1 MTLNDATAAPTPLE
15 RPAYRY
21 YVLGLLMVVYTFN
34 FIDRQVLAIL
44 APYIQAEMNF
54 TDSQLGLLGGPAFA
68 VVYSTLALPIA
79 WLADRVSRTSI
90 IATALAVWS
99 GFTALCGLATG
110 FTFLF
115 GARMGVGVGEAGG
128 VAPSYSLVADYFPKM
143 QRARALAVYSFGV
156 SIGTALGYL
165 FGGLLA
171 AAIDWRA
178 AFIVIGLAGVLLAP
192 LLKLT
197 VKDPVRGRYDR
208 AAPGADASGIVT
220 PLVPVKA
227 ASFGEVWAILLKKPS
242 FWFLSFGAAC
252 SSVYGYG
259 AAFWLPSFFQRSL
272 GMEGAERAWYMAG
285 ISFIG
290 GTAGI
295 WLGGW
300 LADKLGKGVK
310 KATYP
315 LVPAVGFIIAVP
327 LFFIAMNTPD
337 KWTAFALFLVPQA
350 LALAW
355 LGPITTAVQHL
366 VPAHMRST
374 ASASFLLI
382 NNLVGIGL
390 GIYLLGAVSDYLT
403 PRFAEEALRY
413 SLYVGQWFYAL
424 AAILL
429 FIAAR
434 SLRRDW
440 VD

>member
-1 MTLNDATAAPTPLE
+1 MTTAAAPTPLE
-15 RPAYRY
+15 RPAYRV
-21 YVLGLLMVVYTFN
+21 YVLGLLTVVYTFN

-79 WLADRVSRTSI
+79 WLADRISRTSI
-90 IATALAVWS
+90 IATSLAVWS

-128 VAPSYSLVADYFPKM
+128 VAPSYSLVADYFPKA

-178 AFIVIGLAGVLLAP
+178 AFIVLGLAGVLLAP
-192 LLKLT
+192 IVKLT
-197 VKDPVRGRYDR
+197 IKDPERGRFDR
-208 AAPGADASGIVT
+208 EPVPEGVIATPAPAQ
-220 PLVPVKA
+220 KA

-242 FWFLSFGAAC
+242 FWFLGFGAAC

-259 AAFWLPSFFQRSL
+259 AAFWLPSFFQRSM

-285 ISFIG
+285 IAFFG
-290 GTAGI
+290 GTIGI

-300 LADKLGKGVK
+300 LADKLGRGVK
-310 KATYP
+310 RSAYP

-327 LFFIAMNTPD
+327 LFFLAMNVED
-337 KWTAFALFLVPQA
+337 KRTAFLLFLIPQA
-350 LALAW
+350 LSLAW
-355 LGPITTAVQHL
+355 LGPLITAVQHL
-366 VPAHMRST
+366 VPSHMRST

-390 GIYLLGAVSDYLT
+390 GIYLLGAVSEYLT
-403 PRFAEEALRY
+403 PRFGEEALRY
-413 SLYVGQWFYAL
+413 SLYVGQWFYGL

-429 FIAAR
+429 FISAR

>member
-1 MTLNDATAAPTPLE
+1 MTTQAAPTPIE
-15 RPAYRY
+15 RPAYRV
-21 YVLGLLMVVYTFN
+21 YVLGLLTVVYTFN

-54 TDSQLGLLGGPAFA
+54 TDGQLGLLGGPAFA

-90 IATALAVWS
+90 IATSLAVWS

-128 VAPSYSLVADYFPKM
+128 VAPSYSLVADYFPKA

-178 AFIVIGLAGVLLAP
+178 AFIVLGLAGVLLAP
-192 LLKLT
+192 IVKLT
-197 VKDPVRGRYDR
+197 IKDPERGRYDR
-208 AAPGADASGIVT
+208 EPVPEGVIATPAPAQ
-220 PLVPVKA
+220 KA
-227 ASFGEVWAILLKKPS
+227 ASFGEVWGILLKKPS
-242 FWFLSFGAAC
+242 FWFLAFGAAC

-272 GMEGAERAWYMAG
+272 GMEGAERAWYIAG
-285 ISFIG
+285 IAFFG
-290 GTAGI
+290 GTIGI

-300 LADKLGKGVK
+300 LADKLGRGVK
-310 KATYP
+310 RSAYP

-327 LFFIAMNTPD
+327 LFFLAMNVED
-337 KWTAFALFLVPQA
+337 KTLAFFLFLIPQA
-350 LALAW
+350 LSLAW
-355 LGPITTAVQHL
+355 LGPVVTAVQHL
-366 VPAHMRST
+366 VPSHMRST

-390 GIYLLGAVSDYLT
+390 GIYLLGAVSEYLT
-403 PRFAEEALRY
+403 PRFGEEALRY
-413 SLYVGQWFYAL
+413 SLYVGQWFYGL

-429 FIAAR
+429 FISAR

>member
-1 MTLNDATAAPTPLE
+1 MTTAPGAAPTPLE

-21 YVLGLLMVVYTFN
+21 YVLGMLMVVYTFN

-44 APYIQAEMNF
+44 APYIQAEMKF

-68 VVYSTLALPIA
+68 LVYSTLALPIA
-79 WLADRVSRTSI
+79 WLADRMSRTTI
-90 IATALAVWS
+90 IASSLAVWS
-99 GFTALCGLATG
+99 GFTTLCGLATG

-115 GARMGVGVGEAGG
+115 ASRMGVGIGEAGG
-128 VAPSYSLVADYFPKM
+128 VAPSYSLVADYFPKA

-156 SIGTALGYL
+156 PIGTGLGYL

-178 AFIVIGLAGVLLAP
+178 AFVILGLVGVLLAP
-192 LLKLT
+192 LFKLT
-197 VKDPVRGRYDR
+197 VRDPIRGGFDR
-208 AAPGADASGIVT
+208 PETAPEAPLVVT
-220 PLVPVKA
+220 PAPVQQA
-227 ASFGEVWAILLKKPS
+227 ASFGQVWAVLLKKPS

-259 AAFWLPSFFQRSL
+259 AAFWLPSFFQRSM

-285 ISFIG
+285 IALFG
-290 GTAGI
+290 GTIGI

-310 KATYP
+310 RAAYP
-315 LVPAVGFIIAVP
+315 LVPAVGFVIAVP
-327 LFFIAMNTPD
+327 LFFLAMNVED
-337 KWTAFALFLVPQA
+337 KWLAFFLFLIPQA
-350 LALAW
+350 LSLAW
-355 LGPITTAVQHL
+355 LGPVITAIQHL
-366 VPAHMRST
+366 VPSHMRST

-390 GIYLLGAVSDYLT
+390 GIYLLGAVSEYLT

-413 SLYVGQWFYAL
+413 SLYVGQWFYGL

-429 FIAAR
+429 FISAR

>member
-1 MTLNDATAAPTPLE
+1 MTMPAGAAPTPLE

-21 YVLGLLMVVYTFN
+21 YVLGLLTVVYTFN

-79 WLADRVSRTSI
+79 WLADRISRTSI
-90 IATALAVWS
+90 IATSLAVWS

-110 FTFLF
+110 FVFLF

-128 VAPSYSLVADYFPKM
+128 VAPSYSLVADYFPKA

-156 SIGTALGYL
+156 SIGTGLGYL

-192 LLKLT
+192 VMKLT
-197 VKDPVRGRYDR
+197 VRDPERGRYDR
-208 AAPGADASGIVT
+208 PAPVEGVIAT
-220 PLVPVKA
+220 PAPAQKA
-227 ASFGEVWAILLKKPS
+227 ASFGEVWGILLKKPS
-242 FWFLSFGAAC
+242 FWFLGFGAAC

-259 AAFWLPSFFQRSL
+259 AAFWLPSFFQRSM

-285 ISFIG
+285 IAFIG

-295 WLGGW
+295 WLGGG
-300 LADKLGKGVK
+300 LADKLGKGEK
-310 KATYP
+310 RSAYP
-315 LVPAVGFIIAVP
+315 LVPAVGFLIAVP
-327 LFFIAMNTPD
+327 LFFLAMNVQD
-337 KWTAFALFLVPQA
+337 KWLAFALFLVPQA
-350 LALAW
+350 LSLAW
-355 LGPITTAVQHL
+355 LGPLITAVQHL
-366 VPAHMRST
+366 VPSHMRST
-374 ASASFLLI
+374 ASASSPLI

-429 FIAAR
+429 FISAR

>member
-1 MTLNDATAAPTPLE
+1 MTSPAGAAPTPLE

-21 YVLGLLMVVYTFN
+21 YVLGLLTVVYTFN

-44 APYIQAEMNF
+44 APYIQAEMKF

-90 IATALAVWS
+90 IATSLAIWS
-99 GFTALCGLATG
+99 GFTALCGMATG

-128 VAPSYSLVADYFPKM
+128 VAPSYSLVADYFPKA

-156 SIGTALGYL
+156 SIGTGLGYL

-197 VKDPVRGRYDR
+197 VKDPERGRYDR
-208 AAPGADASGIVT
+208 EAPPEGVIAT
-220 PLVPVKA
+220 PAPAQKP

-242 FWFLSFGAAC
+242 FWFLAFGAAC

-259 AAFWLPSFFQRSL
+259 AAFWLPTFFQRSL

-285 ISFIG
+285 IAFFG

-300 LADKLGKGVK
+300 LADKLGRGVK
-310 KATYP
+310 RAAYP
-315 LVPAVGFIIAVP
+315 LVPAIGFLIAVP
-327 LFFIAMNTPD
+327 LFFVAMNTED
-337 KWTAFALFLVPQA
+337 KTLAFFLFLIPQA
-350 LALAW
+350 LSLAW
-355 LGPITTAVQHL
+355 LGPVVTAVQHL
-366 VPAHMRST
+366 VPSHMRST

-390 GIYLLGAVSDYLT
+390 GIYLLGAVSEYLT

-429 FIAAR
+429 FISAR
-434 SLRRDW
+434 SLRKDW

>member
-1 MTLNDATAAPTPLE
+1 MTTATAPTPIE
-15 RPAYRY
+15 RPAYRV
-21 YVLGLLMVVYTFN
+21 YVLGLLTVVYTFN

-44 APYIQAEMNF
+44 APYIQAEMKF

-79 WLADRVSRTSI
+79 WLADRISRTSI
-90 IATALAVWS
+90 IATSLAVWS
-99 GFTALCGLATG
+99 GFTALCGMATG

-128 VAPSYSLVADYFPKM
+128 VAPSYSLVADYFPKA

-178 AFIVIGLAGVLLAP
+178 AFIVLGLAGVLLAP
-192 LLKLT
+192 VVKLT
-197 VKDPVRGRYDR
+197 IKDPERGRYDR
-208 AAPGADASGIVT
+208 EPVPDGVIAT
-220 PLVPVKA
+220 PALAQKA

-242 FWFLSFGAAC
+242 FWFLAFGAAC

-272 GMEGAERAWYMAG
+272 GMEGSERAWYMAG
-285 ISFIG
+285 IAFFG
-290 GTAGI
+290 GTIGI

-300 LADKLGKGVK
+300 LADKLGRGVK
-310 KATYP
+310 RSAYP

-327 LFFIAMNTPD
+327 LFFLAMNVED
-337 KWTAFALFLVPQA
+337 KWLAFALFLVPQA
-350 LALAW
+350 LSLAW
-355 LGPITTAVQHL
+355 LGPVVTAIQHL
-366 VPAHMRST
+366 VPSHMRST

-390 GIYLLGAVSDYLT
+390 GIYLLGAVSEYLT
-403 PRFAEEALRY
+403 PRFGEEALRY
-413 SLYVGQWFYAL
+413 SLYVGQWFYGL

-429 FIAAR
+429 FISAR

>member
-1 MTLNDATAAPTPLE
+1 MPAGAAPLPLE

-21 YVLGLLMVVYTFN
+21 YVLSMLMLVYTFN

-44 APYIQAEMNF
+44 APYIQAEMKF

-68 VVYSTLALPIA
+68 IVYSTLALPIA
-79 WLADRVSRTSI
+79 WLADRISRTSI

-128 VAPSYSLVADYFPKM
+128 VAPSYSLVADYFPKA
-143 QRARALAVYSFGV
+143 QRARALAVFSFGV
-156 SIGTALGYL
+156 PIGTGLGYL

-178 AFIVIGLAGVLLAP
+178 AFIILGVAGVLLAP
-192 LLKLT
+192 IFKLT
-197 VKDPVRGRYDR
+197 VRDPIRGGYDR
-208 AAPGADASGIVT
+208 PEPAPGTAEVVT
-220 PLVPVKA
+220 AVPAQQA
-227 ASFGEVWAILLKKPS
+227 ASVGEVWAILLKKPS
-242 FWFLSFGAAC
+242 FWYLSFGAAC

-259 AAFWLPSFFQRSL
+259 AAFWLPSFFQRSM

-285 ISFIG
+285 IALIG
-290 GTAGI
+290 GTVGI

-310 KATYP
+310 RAAYP
-315 LVPAVGFIIAVP
+315 LVPAVGFVIAVP
-327 LFFIAMNTPD
+327 LFFLAMNVEG
-337 KWTAFALFLVPQA
+337 KWLAFFLFLIPQA
-350 LALAW
+350 LSLAW
-355 LGPITTAVQHL
+355 IGPVVTAIQHL
-366 VPAHMRST
+366 VPSHMRST

-390 GIYLLGAVSDYLT
+390 GIYLLGAVSEYLT

-429 FIAAR
+429 FISAR

>member
-1 MTLNDATAAPTPLE
+1 M
-15 RPAYRY
+15 
-21 YVLGLLMVVYTFN
+21 
-34 FIDRQVLAIL
+34 
-44 APYIQAEMNF
+44 
-54 TDSQLGLLGGPAFA
+54 
-68 VVYSTLALPIA
+68 
-79 WLADRVSRTSI
+79 
-90 IATALAVWS
+90 
-99 GFTALCGLATG
+99 ATG

-128 VAPSYSLVADYFPKM
+128 VAPSYSLVADYFPKA

-156 SIGTALGYL
+156 SIGTGLGYL

-208 AAPGADASGIVT
+208 EAPPEGVIAT
-220 PLVPVKA
+220 PAPAQKP

-242 FWFLSFGAAC
+242 FWFLAFGAAC

-259 AAFWLPSFFQRSL
+259 AAFWLPTFFQRSL

-285 ISFIG
+285 IAFFG

-300 LADKLGKGVK
+300 LADKLGRGVK
-310 KATYP
+310 RAAYP
-315 LVPAVGFIIAVP
+315 LVPAIGFLIAVP
-327 LFFIAMNTPD
+327 LFFVAMNTED
-337 KWTAFALFLVPQA
+337 KTLAFFLFLIPQA
-350 LALAW
+350 LSSAW
-355 LGPITTAVQHL
+355 LGPVVTAVQHL
-366 VPAHMRST
+366 VPSHMRST

-390 GIYLLGAVSDYLT
+390 GIYLLGAVSEYLT

-429 FIAAR
+429 FISAR